1 MDWPTPRS
9 AYVHVPFCRHRCGYC
24 NFSVVADRDDLMQR
38 YLVAI
43 DHELELIARRLQRL
57 PIIDTLFVGG
67 GTPTHLPNE
76 LLETF
81 LQSLRRRFEFAEGF
95 EWTMEANPEDI
106 SDEKLS
112 MMSGFG
118 VNRLSLGVQS
128 FNDRKLAVLERS
140 HSGQSAEAIVQ
151 QAAQTIP
158 NVSIDLIFAAPGE
171 TLSSWARDLRTAAAL
186 PITHVSTYSL
196 TYEKGTSFWTRQR
209 RGDLSAVDESVE
221 ITMYDLGRRVL
232 AEAGLAHYEIS
243 NFAKPGFRCR
253 HNLAYWRG
261 DGWFAAGPGAAA
273 FIDGV
278 RATNHRSTTTY
289 LKRIESGDSAIAESE
304 TISAIEAAREGA
316 AFGVRMID
324 GVDLS
329 ELETRTGIAIETLCA
344 PQLDELQ
351 SQGLIDR
358 SGRHIK
364 LTPRGIHFADTVAS
378 ELLG

>member
-38 YLVAI
+38 YLAAI
-43 DHELELIARRLQRL
+43 DHELEQIAQRLQRV

-67 GTPTHLPNE
+67 GTPTHLPNA

-81 LQSLRRRFEFAEGF
+81 LLSLRRRFELSEGF

-106 SDEKLS
+106 TAEKLAMLS
-112 MMSGFG
+112 EFG
-118 VNRLSLGVQS
+118 VNRVSLGVQS
-128 FNDRKLAVLERS
+128 FQDRKLAVLERS

-151 QAAQTIP
+151 QVADTIP

-171 TLSSWARDLRTAAAL
+171 SLSSWARDLRTATAL
-186 PITHVSTYSL
+186 PIRHVSTYSL
-196 TYEKGTSFWTRQR
+196 TYEKGTSFWTRRR

-221 ITMYDLGRRVL
+221 ITMYDLSRRVL
-232 AEAGLAHYEIS
+232 AEAGLTHYEIS

-289 LKRIESGDSAIAESE
+289 LKRIENGDSAIAESE
-304 TISAIEAAREGA
+304 TISAAEAAREGA

-324 GVDLS
+324 GIDLQQLHS
-329 ELETRTGIAIETLCA
+329 RTGIAIETLCA
-344 PQLDELQ
+344 QQLNELQ

-358 SGRHIK
+358 DGHQIK